1 MSGKYRILFTESLF
15 IILYWL
21 VVFYLYY
28 IYVFWGYRQFML
40 DNVMTKYANSA
51 YVHVE
56 IIIQSTL
63 FALAFIII
71 NTLSDKT
78 FIRRRPLGQIIL
90 FKSILYLLA
99 MVLTEHF
106 VVSLFDLIGIAKLKD
121 YKQYMEIATPGLFFS
136 FFTYFLVSVLFISF
150 FLQMNR
156 KIGPGNMFRLLI
168 GRYHKPREEKR
179 IFMFLDLKGSTT
191 IAESIGHKAYSQLL
205 RSCFH
210 DLTDI
215 ILQYGAEIYQFVG
228 DEVVLT
234 WTEKDGLKNL
244 NCLNTFFSF
253 EQILEKRKN
262 FYQKNFQVYPRFRAG
277 MDLGLIT
284 VAEIGDIKREIAFHG
299 DVLNTAARL
308 QGICKN
314 YDSKLLI
321 SEHLANAIESFNGFK
336 KESLGAIRLR
346 GKKEVLKVYRIEKL
360 DQA

>member
-1 MSGKYRILFTESLF
+1 MSGKFRILFKESLF
-15 IILYWL
+15 VIIYWL
-21 VVFYLYY
+21 TVFYLYY
-28 IYVFWGYRQFML
+28 ICVFWGYRQFML
-40 DNVMTKYANSA
+40 DNVITKYADSI

-56 IIIQSTL
+56 IVIQSIL

-78 FIRRRPLGQIIL
+78 VIRRRPLGQIIL

-99 MVLTEHF
+99 MVLTDHL
-106 VVSLFDLIGIAKLKD
+106 VSRLFDLIGMAQLKD
-121 YKQYMEIATPGLFFS
+121 YEQYMKIATPGLFIS
-136 FFTYFLVSVLFISF
+136 FLTYFLVSVLFISF

-179 IFMFLDLKGSTT
+179 IFMFLDLMNSTT

-205 RSCFH
+205 SNCFH

-215 ILQYGAEIYQFVG
+215 ILQHRAEIYQFVG

-234 WTEKDGLKNL
+234 WTEKEGLKNL
-244 NCLNTFFSF
+244 NCLRTFFSF
-253 EQILEKRKN
+253 EKKLEKRKN
-262 FYQKNFQVYPRFRAG
+262 FYLKNFQVYPQFRAG
-277 MDLGLIT
+277 MDLGVIT

-314 YDSKLLI
+314 YNSKLLI
-321 SEHLANAIESFNGFK
+321 SEHLVNAVASFNGFQ
-336 KESLGAIRLR
+336 KESIGAIRLR
-346 GKKEVLKVYRIEKL
+346 GKNEVIKVYRIEKRN
-360 DQA
+360 QT